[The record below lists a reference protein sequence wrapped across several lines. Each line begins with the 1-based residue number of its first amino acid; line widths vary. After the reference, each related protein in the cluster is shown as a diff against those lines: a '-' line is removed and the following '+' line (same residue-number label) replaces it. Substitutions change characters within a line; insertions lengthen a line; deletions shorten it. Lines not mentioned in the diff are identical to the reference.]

1 MKNSIETSFTVSAWD
16 ETSVEEW
23 GEGGKIS
30 RAKVKQEYS
39 GAWEGHS
46 HIEYTMLYT
55 SASSAS
61 FVGFE
66 IFDGKVDAKQGRFVI
81 QHIGR
86 FESGVAKSQFQIV
99 ENSGTDELIGIS
111 GQGVYETTGHAQAN
125 VSLKYE
131 IQ

>member
-1 MKNSIETSFTVSAWD
+1 MKNSIETGFAVSAWD
-16 ETSVEEW
+16 ENSVEEW
-23 GEGGKIS
+23 GEGAKIT

-55 SASSAS
+55 DASSAS

-66 IFDGKVDAKQGRFVI
+66 IFDGKLDGKQGRLVI
-81 QHIGR
+81 QHDGR
-86 FESGVAKSQFQIV
+86 FEAGVAKSRFQIV
-99 ENSGTDELIGIS
+99 ENSGTDELVGIS
-111 GQGVYETTGHAQAN
+111 GEGVYETTGHAQAN